1 MSAILLHQLKPQMR
15 KWFKTCRLS
24 KVSRP
29 WLGRERFHGISP
41 KKCTCFPGGSS
52 PTKMYL
58 VSNPDSLPSPKL
70 SWGSGG
76 RRCMRMGPF
85 PRSSL
90 GPGVTKH
97 EKGPSFWAKSFS
109 IQNTPWTA
117 HCHPPAASSKSPH
130 QIVLLDTE
138 KCLSGVG
145 KGDSTFLYE
154 PLKLVKPSLLELD
167 QL

>member
-1 MSAILLHQLKPQMR
+1 
-15 KWFKTCRLS
+15 
-24 KVSRP
+24 
-29 WLGRERFHGISP
+29 
-41 KKCTCFPGGSS
+41 
-52 PTKMYL
+52 
-58 VSNPDSLPSPKL
+58 
-70 SWGSGG
+70 
-76 RRCMRMGPF
+76 MGPF

-154 PLKLVKPSLLELD
+154 PLKLVKPSPLELD